1 MFQQAF
7 KNIDNVLFKDAGCSS
22 EIDYIEQT
30 SWILF
35 LRYIDDLELEKKDE
49 AELKGQS
56 YEFILDESYR
66 WAKWAMPKNPD
77 GTLNHHE
84 AMAGNDIVDFVKG
97 IFLLVFKKNYINLK
111 SK

>member
-1 MFQQAF
+1 MFEQAF
-7 KNIDNVLFKDAGCSS
+7 KNIDNVLWKDAGCGS

-56 YEFILDESYR
+56 YQFIIDESYR
-66 WAKWAMPKNPD
+66 WINWAMPKNPD
-77 GTLNHHE
+77 GSPNHNE
-84 AMAGNDIVDFVKG
+84 AMTGEDLVNFVNRELFLWVI
-97 IFLLVFKKNYINLK
+97 IFGR
-111 SK
+111 

>member
-7 KNIDNVLFKDAGCSS
+7 KNIDNVLWKDAGCGS

-49 AELKGQS
+49 AKLKGQS

-66 WAKWAMPKNPD
+66 WANGLCLK
-77 GTLNHHE
+77 TLME
-84 AMAGNDIVDFVKG
+84 P
-97 IFLLVFKKNYINLK
+97 
-111 SK
+111 